1 MNETELTVA
10 GRVVADPEHRTTRSG
25 MQFTTFRMATTVRR
39 RTKEG
44 VYVDAST
51 SFYNVAA
58 FRSLGMNAHA
68 SLRKGDPV
76 VVHGRVTINTWQRAD
91 ESWGSSAEIEAISL
105 GHDLTYGTTAYTKAG
120 RSAVDEGADEAAHR
134 SFTEMTDR
142 IAGGDGPGWAYPP
155 APVDEADSPGP
166 RSEPVDEVESEDA
179 RLPA

>member
-25 MQFTTFRMATTVRR
+25 MHFTTCRLATTVRR
-39 RTKEG
+39 RTTEG
-44 VYVDAST
+44 VFVDAST

-76 VVHGRVTINTWQRAD
+76 VVNGRVTINTWQRAD
-91 ESWGSSAEIEAISL
+91 ESWGTSAEIEAIAL

-120 RSAVDEGADEAAHR
+120 RSVVDEGAEEAAHR

-142 IAGGDGPGWAYPP
+142 IAGGDGQAWGSPPPPG
-155 APVDEADSPGP
+155 EADSSGS
-166 RSEPVDEVESEDA
+166 RSEQADEETSEDVPLSA
-179 RLPA
+179 